1 MNTKDAIR
9 AAMDTSFM
17 VFKGYLGDLDDAD
30 LMQRPGEGCNHL
42 AWQVGHLTA
51 SEVSLLEG
59 VCPGKAAELPAGF
72 AEAHSKE
79 TVGSD
84 DASKFCTKAQYL
96 ELMDKVREAT
106 KAALDELPEQEL
118 DAPSPEHLSQFLSHS
133 WPRVRIDRHPSHDA
147 RWPICAGPTTT
158 GQARFVLNQLRG
170 ISLPCWLD
178 VKLTPHMYAA
188 IVPIF
193 DEDQRWQQL

>member
-59 VCPGKAAELPAGF
+59 ICPGKAAELPAGF

-79 TVGSD
+79 TAGSD
-84 DASKFCTKAQYL
+84 DATKFCTKAEYL
-96 ELMDKVREAT
+96 ELMDQSSSRQRKRHWT
-106 KAALDELPEQEL
+106 SFLSKTWTRH
-118 DAPSPEHLSQFLSHS
+118 SPETLSQFLSHS
-133 WPRVRIDRHPSHDA
+133 RARVRIDRHPSHDA
-147 RWPICAGPTTT
+147 RWPICAGPTPI
-158 GQARFVLNQLRG
+158 GQAGFVLNQLRRD
-170 ISLPCWLD
+170 IACIALWSLN
-178 VKLTPHMYAA
+178 
-188 IVPIF
+188 
-193 DEDQRWQQL
+193 

>member
-59 VCPGKAAELPAGF
+59 ICPGKAAELPAGF

-79 TVGSD
+79 TAGSD
-84 DASKFCTKAQYL
+84 DTSKFCTKAEYL
-96 ELMDKVREAT
+96 ELMDQVREAT
-106 KAALDELPEQEL
+106 KAALDELPEEEL
-118 DAPSPEHLSQFLSHS
+118 DA
-133 WPRVRIDRHPSHDA
+133 RIA
-147 RWPICAGPTTT
+147 
-158 GQARFVLNQLRG
+158 
-170 ISLPCWLD
+170 
-178 VKLTPHMYAA
+178 
-188 IVPIF
+188 
-193 DEDQRWQQL
+193 